1 MLTKW
6 LDLYHQKL
14 NRMSSIFSEDTNKSG
29 RPVTIG
35 IFAALVVFFFF
46 ASKVVPMPSRE
57 QVDRSLD
64 LIILEAIAAAEAP
77 EAEEETEDPA
87 EESDASES
95 ETTLEDFEGL
105 LAEFSEFLPSE
116 ALSEESTMPDRN
128 PTSSLILESEV
139 GLDFGSEEVLDLFGE
154 TRPGDLNADL
164 NTQSRGATWT
174 LQPNLIAGS
183 TSGSTGRL
191 SSGTGGSGVDL
202 TTRPDRP
209 ERLVESITG
218 ERDDVSLSS
227 EEIFRENAVVR
238 WMQER
243 INELDRPVRTLFEQQ
258 ARDLTVN
265 EPVIIGGKTYY
276 LQMMYSPVTR
286 TLHIAWVDGD
296 DLFYFIDPALQFR
309 VNYFEEGIVE
319 RASGTEIVL
328 LETEELSAQSPTAV
342 RQYQKFLSWWRPQ
355 IEENEN

>member
-1 MLTKW
+1 MA
-6 LDLYHQKL
+6 
-14 NRMSSIFSEDTNKSG
+14 SIFAEETNKKG
-29 RPVTIG
+29 RPVTLG
-35 IFAALVVFFFF
+35 IFATLVVVFFF

-77 EAEEETEDPA
+77 EAEEDTEDPA
-87 EESDASES
+87 EESDASDAEP
-95 ETTLEDFEGL
+95 TLEDFEGL

-116 ALSEESTMPDRN
+116 TLVDESTMPDRD
-128 PTSSLILESEV
+128 PTSSLVLESDV
-139 GLDFGSEEVLDLFGE
+139 GLDFGQEGVLDLFGD

-164 NTQSRGATWT
+164 NPQSRGANWT

-183 TSGSTGRL
+183 TSRSTGRL

-227 EEIFRENAVVR
+227 EEILRENAVVR

-243 INELDRPVRTLFEQQ
+243 VNELDRPVRTLFEQQ
-258 ARDLTVN
+258 TRDLTVN
-265 EPVIIGGKTYY
+265 EPVSIGGKTYY

-286 TLHIAWVDGD
+286 TLHIAWIDGD
-296 DLFYFIDPALQFR
+296 NLYYFIDPALQFR

-319 RASGTEIVL
+319 RASGTEVIL
-328 LETEELSAQSPTAV
+328 LETEELSAQSPAAI
-342 RQYQKFLSWWRPQ
+342 RNYQIFLNWWRPQ